1 MPATTSRPRPRRSR
15 RPAARR
21 PVRRRP
27 VSWRFR
33 AVVLAGLAG
42 CAVAAWALIA
52 RWTAPEGNTA
62 QQHFDAV
69 VVLGA
74 RADSDGN
81 PTPTM
86 LARVSEG
93 VREYQ
98 RGVAPRLILTG
109 GADHEP
115 FVEARV
121 MERVAEAQGVPAAD
135 IVLEPDALDTIQ
147 NACFVT
153 RLLKARG
160 WRSAEVVT
168 SRRHAPRAEMVFSK
182 EPLAWRVHVAPSL
195 ERGSALSSSATAT
208 LELLKTV
215 RYLLYAQWAERCSP

>member
-1 MPATTSRPRPRRSR
+1 MPATTTRPRPRRSR
-15 RPAARR
+15 KPSARR
-21 PVRRRP
+21 PVRRRA

-33 AVVLAGLAG
+33 LVVLAGLAG
-42 CAVAAWALIA
+42 CAIVAWTLIA
-52 RWTAPEGNTA
+52 RWTAPDGNTA
-62 QQHFDAV
+62 QSHFDAV
-69 VVLGA
+69 VVLGS

-86 LARVSEG
+86 LARVTEG

-98 RGVAPRLILTG
+98 RGNAPRLILTG

-121 MERVAEAQGVPAAD
+121 MQRVAEAQGVPASD
-135 IVLEPDALDTIQ
+135 IVLEPNALDTIQ

-153 RLLKARG
+153 RLAKTHG
-160 WRSAEVVT
+160 WTSTEVVT
-168 SRRHAPRAEMVFSK
+168 SRSHAPRAEMVFSK
-182 EPLAWRVHVAPSL
+182 EPLAWRMHVAPSL
-195 ERGSALSSSATAT
+195 ERASELGSSASAS

>member
-1 MPATTSRPRPRRSR
+1 MPATTTRPRPRRSR
-15 RPAARR
+15 KPVARR
-21 PVRRRP
+21 TVRKRP

-33 AVVLAGLAG
+33 LSVLAALAG
-42 CAVAAWALIA
+42 CTVIAWALLA
-52 RWTAPEGNTA
+52 RWTAPGGNTA

-86 LARVSEG
+86 LARVTEG

-98 RGVAPRLILTG
+98 RGVAPRLILSG
-109 GADHEP
+109 GADHQT
-115 FVEARV
+115 FLEARV
-121 MERVAEAQGVPAAD
+121 MQRVAEAQGVPASD
-135 IVLEPDALDTIQ
+135 IVLEPAALDTIQ

-153 RLLKARG
+153 RLVKSRG
-160 WRSAEVVT
+160 WSSAEVVT
-168 SRRHAPRAEMVFSK
+168 SRAHAPRAEIIFAR
-182 EPLAWRVHVAPSL
+182 EPLAWRMRVAPSL
-195 ERGSALSSSATAT
+195 ERPSALGSSATAS
-208 LELLKTV
+208 LELLKTL